1 MVVPGGMGYLGYKD
15 QLDLPED
22 QLGPHDL
29 QDLLGP
35 LGLPDPLAPAVE
47 GPSTPGGGRVPAHE

>member
-22 QLGPHDL
+22 QLVPQDS
-29 QDLLGP
+29 QDLLDP
-35 LGLPDPLAPAVE
+35 SDLPAPLAPAVE
-47 GPSTPGGGRVPAHE
+47 GLSTPGGGRVPAHE